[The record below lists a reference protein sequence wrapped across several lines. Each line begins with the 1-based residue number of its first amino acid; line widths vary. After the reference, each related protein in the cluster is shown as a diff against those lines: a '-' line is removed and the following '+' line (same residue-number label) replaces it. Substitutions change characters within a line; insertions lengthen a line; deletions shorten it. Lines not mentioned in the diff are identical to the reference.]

1 MSIKEKE
8 VLFLMQG
15 IRKSFSDVEVLH
27 GIDFDL
33 RKGEI
38 HALIGENGAGK
49 STLSKIITANE
60 KCDDGAMYFKGE
72 KFAPEAPKAA
82 IDMGI
87 AMVHQEFNLA
97 PALTIAQNI
106 YLASEPKRGI
116 FVDEAEM
123 VRNAQEIL
131 GQLNLDVPVTTPVKY
146 LTTYQQQLTEIAK
159 CIASNSEIMILD
171 EPTAPLS
178 EKETKLL
185 FKIMLSLK
193 EKGIAILFISHR
205 LEEIFQVSDRVSV
218 MRDGNMIGT
227 FDTLGVDR
235 DMVIKCMI
243 GRDLSQMFQ
252 YTNERKDIDH
262 SEVVLRVT
270 SLNSKKKRLKDI
282 TFELHKGE
290 ILGFAGLV
298 GAGRSEVMRAIIGED
313 PFDSGTIEFKGK
325 VIHKP
330 SIRQLYDMGLG
341 YVPEDRKRC
350 GIIANLDVTANITLT
365 VIPRF
370 RHGFW
375 VSARKEMQGAREI
388 VEMLSVGAKS
398 SPARFNVRRSWV

>member
-218 MRDGNMIGT
+218 MRDET
-227 FDTLGVDR
+227 
-235 DMVIKCMI
+235 
-243 GRDLSQMFQ
+243 
-252 YTNERKDIDH
+252 
-262 SEVVLRVT
+262 
-270 SLNSKKKRLKDI
+270 
-282 TFELHKGE
+282 
-290 ILGFAGLV
+290 
-298 GAGRSEVMRAIIGED
+298 
-313 PFDSGTIEFKGK
+313 
-325 VIHKP
+325 
-330 SIRQLYDMGLG
+330 
-341 YVPEDRKRC
+341 
-350 GIIANLDVTANITLT
+350 
-365 VIPRF
+365 
-370 RHGFW
+370 
-375 VSARKEMQGAREI
+375 
-388 VEMLSVGAKS
+388 
-398 SPARFNVRRSWV
+398 